1 MPPQPSPDQLSSNL
15 EASIYGKMKILTAL
29 TFIFVLCAV
38 YAA

>member
-1 MPPQPSPDQLSSNL
+1 L

-38 YAA
+38 YSA